1 MSQNLKSYSRHLV
14 HPVTLISCSDGKK
27 ENIATMAWVSAVSSD
42 PPLLM
47 VAVSPKRFS
56 HDLILSSDEFAILV
70 LSNLQKELATVAGT
84 LSGRKT
90 NKWDLAPFSRLKRK
104 GEKINAPVMDECRAV
119 LECKLVNHITAGD
132 HTLFVGEIVH
142 TEFNPDVQ
150 PLILFNHRYFNPG
163 QFIANY
169 P

>member
-1 MSQNLKSYSRHLV
+1 MSQYLKYYSRHLV
-14 HPVTLISCSDGKK
+14 HPVTLISSSDGER
-27 ENIATMAWVSAVSSD
+27 ENVATMAWVSAVSTE

-47 VAVSPKRFS
+47 VAVNPKRFS
-56 HDLILSSDEFAILV
+56 HDLVLASREFAILV
-70 LSNLQKELATVAGT
+70 LSNLQKELATLAGT
-84 LSGRKT
+84 ISGRKT
-90 NKWDLAPFSRLKRK
+90 NKWELDPFSRLKRK
-104 GEKINAPVMDECRAV
+104 AEKIKAPVMNECRAI

-132 HTLFVGEIVH
+132 HTLFIGEIVSS
-142 TEFNPDVQ
+142 EIDQNVQ

>member
-56 HDLILSSDEFAILV
+56 HDLILSSGEFAILV
-70 LSNLQKELATVAGT
+70 LSNLQKELATVAG
-84 LSGRKT
+84 
-90 NKWDLAPFSRLKRK
+90 
-104 GEKINAPVMDECRAV
+104 
-119 LECKLVNHITAGD
+119 
-132 HTLFVGEIVH
+132 IVH

-163 QFIANY
+163 QFIADY